1 VDFEVVTDTG
11 LSDAVS
17 ELADE
22 LRQASGDFAKATSTV
37 PGELLIALRCLP
49 EALGRRSFSRF
60 DRASRTLAVDVTVSK
75 ERFSGQTVAWQREE
89 LGRVLW
95 ERLAHVVA
103 TTSAPW
109 SPVQRDAVHHAAQA
123 MLSSAGWLDGARAR
137 ARDLLDRGRPIDQ
150 VAETVGLETDEVE
163 DIYLASLTERG

>member
-1 VDFEVVTDTG
+1 MDFEVVTDTG
-11 LSDAVS
+11 LSDAVR

-22 LRQASGDFAKATSTV
+22 LRQATGDFARATATV

-60 DRASRTLAVDVTVSK
+60 DRASRTLTIDDTVSK
-75 ERFSGQTVAWQREE
+75 ERFGGQTVAWQREE
-89 LGRVLW
+89 LGRVLG

-109 SPVQRDAVHHAAQA
+109 SPPQRDAVHHAARA
-123 MLSSAGWLDGARAR
+123 MLRSVGWLDGARAH
-137 ARDLLDRGRPIDQ
+137 ARDLLDRGQAIDE

-163 DIYLASLTERG
+163 GIYLASLTERG